1 MRTLILDDEEPIVH
15 MLALVCEKQG
25 HTVMPFTDSTD
36 ALIQL
41 ASNPVDLLITDM
53 HMPGPDGVAVIK
65 EARRLQPN
73 LFTLIITGHT
83 GSYPIEELM
92 ADGTADIMFKPFH
105 MNELRAR
112 LALAERRRTL
122 IARLNAERAALHSMS
137 KEMIMGLQQELE
149 EKQRRATAGGGHA
162 STGHVTELHPCAS
175 ESLRHHSRGVRNDLR
190 VAGQRATQCAR

>member
-1 MRTLILDDEEPIVH
+1 MSAHIEGGRTCADWPSEWDVPLEGNRREYWTYMRTLILDDEEPIVH

-25 HTVMPFTDSTD
+25 HTVMPFSDSTD

-41 ASNPVDLLITDM
+41 ASQPIDLLITDM
-53 HMPGPDGVAVIK
+53 HMPGPDGVAVIR
-65 EARRLQPN
+65 EARRLQPD

-122 IARLNAERAALHSMS
+122 IARLNAERAALHAMS
-137 KEMIMGLQQELE
+137 KEMILGLQQELE
-149 EKQRRATAGGGHA
+149 EKRRQFAAGAAPEAQG
-162 STGHVTELHPCAS
+162 
-175 ESLRHHSRGVRNDLR
+175 
-190 VAGQRATQCAR
+190 

>member
-15 MLALVCEKQG
+15 MLAMVCEKQG
-25 HTVMPFTDSTD
+25 HVVLPFTDSTD
-36 ALIQL
+36 ALIRL
-41 ASNPVDLLITDM
+41 ASEPVDLLITDM
-53 HMPGPDGVAVIK
+53 HMPGPDGVVVIR

-112 LALAERRRTL
+112 LALAQRRRNL
-122 IARLNAERAALHSMS
+122 IACLNEQKASLHAMS
-137 KEMIMGLQQELE
+137 KEMILGLQDEVS
-149 EKQRRATAGGGHA
+149 KK
-162 STGHVTELHPCAS
+162 
-175 ESLRHHSRGVRNDLR
+175 RGR
-190 VAGQRATQCAR
+190 

>member
-149 EKQRRATAGGGHA
+149 EKQRRATAGGGA
-162 STGHVTELHPCAS
+162 QGTP
-175 ESLRHHSRGVRNDLR
+175 
-190 VAGQRATQCAR
+190 Q

>member
-1 MRTLILDDEEPIVH
+1 
-15 MLALVCEKQG
+15 
-25 HTVMPFTDSTD
+25 MPFTDSTD

-65 EARRLQPN
+65 EARRLQPD

-122 IARLNAERAALHSMS
+122 IARLNAEKAALHAMS

-149 EKQRRATAGGGHA
+149 EKQRRAATASDA
-162 STGHVTELHPCAS
+162 QETP
-175 ESLRHHSRGVRNDLR
+175 
-190 VAGQRATQCAR
+190 Q

>member
-25 HTVMPFTDSTD
+25 HVVLPFCDSTD

-41 ASNPVDLLITDM
+41 ASTQIDLLITDM

-83 GSYPIEELM
+83 GRYPVEELM
-92 ADGTADIMFKPFH
+92 ADGTADIMFKPFRL
-105 MNELRAR
+105 NEFRAR
-112 LALAERRRTL
+112 LDLAKRRRDML
-122 IARLNAERAALHSMS
+122 KRLAAETRALHEISHNRIV
-137 KEMIMGLQQELE
+137 ELQRELE
-149 EKQRRATAGGGHA
+149 GK
-162 STGHVTELHPCAS
+162 
-175 ESLRHHSRGVRNDLR
+175 
-190 VAGQRATQCAR
+190 

>member
-1 MRTLILDDEEPIVH
+1 
-15 MLALVCEKQG
+15 
-25 HTVMPFTDSTD
+25 MPFTDSTD

-65 EARRLQPN
+65 EARRLQPD

-122 IARLNAERAALHSMS
+122 IARLNAERAALHAMS

-149 EKQRRATAGGGHA
+149 EKQRRAAAGGGA
-162 STGHVTELHPCAS
+162 QE
-175 ESLRHHSRGVRNDLR
+175 
-190 VAGQRATQCAR
+190 TQQ

>member
-1 MRTLILDDEEPIVH
+1 MHMRTLILDDEEPIVH

-25 HTVMPFTDSTD
+25 HIVLPFCDSTD
-36 ALIQL
+36 ALIRL
-41 ASNPVDLLITDM
+41 ASTPIDLLITDM
-53 HMPGPDGVAVIK
+53 HMPGPDGVAVIQ

-83 GSYPIEELM
+83 GKYPVEELM

-122 IARLNAERAALHSMS
+122 IERMNAEKAALHAMS
-137 KEMIMGLQQELE
+137 KEMILGLQQELQ
-149 EKQRRATAGGGHA
+149 EKQRRAGA
-162 STGHVTELHPCAS
+162 SGATGTE
-175 ESLRHHSRGVRNDLR
+175 G
-190 VAGQRATQCAR
+190 

>member
-65 EARRLQPN
+65 EARRLQPD
-73 LFTLIITGHT
+73 LFTMIITGHT

-122 IARLNAERAALHSMS
+122 IAKLNADKAALHAMS
-137 KEMIMGLQQELE
+137 KEMIMGLQEELE
-149 EKQRRATAGGGHA
+149 EKQRRAAAAGGA
-162 STGHVTELHPCAS
+162 QETP
-175 ESLRHHSRGVRNDLR
+175 
-190 VAGQRATQCAR
+190 Q

>member
-25 HTVMPFTDSTD
+25 HVVLPFCDSTD
-36 ALIQL
+36 ALIHL
-41 ASNPVDLLITDM
+41 ASTPIDLLITDM
-53 HMPGPDGVAVIK
+53 HMPGPDGVAVIR

-83 GSYPIEELM
+83 GKYPVEELM

-122 IARLNAERAALHSMS
+122 IEKMNAEKAALHEMS
-137 KEMIMGLQQELE
+137 REMILGLQQELE
-149 EKQRRATAGGGHA
+149 EKRQRSGATGA
-162 STGHVTELHPCAS
+162 
-175 ESLRHHSRGVRNDLR
+175 
-190 VAGQRATQCAR
+190 QR

>member
-65 EARRLQPN
+65 EARRLQPD

-105 MNELRAR
+105 MNELKAR
-112 LALAERRRTL
+112 LALTRQRMKLVDEM
-122 IARLNAERAALHSMS
+122 RAQHQALHASS
-137 KEMIMGLQQELE
+137 
-149 EKQRRATAGGGHA
+149 RRARQH
-162 STGHVTELHPCAS
+162 
-175 ESLRHHSRGVRNDLR
+175 RW
-190 VAGQRATQCAR
+190 

>member
-83 GSYPIEELM
+83 GRYPIEELM

-122 IARLNAERAALHSMS
+122 IAKLNEEKAALHAMS
-137 KEMIMGLQQELE
+137 KEMIIGLQQELE
-149 EKQRRATAGGGHA
+149 EKQRREASAGDA
-162 STGHVTELHPCAS
+162 Q
-175 ESLRHHSRGVRNDLR
+175 ES
-190 VAGQRATQCAR
+190 QP

>member
-36 ALIQL
+36 ALIRL
-41 ASNPVDLLITDM
+41 ASDPVDLLITDM
-53 HMPGPDGVAVIK
+53 HMPGPDGVAVIN
-65 EARRLQPN
+65 EARRLQPD

-83 GSYPIEELM
+83 GKYPVEELM

-122 IARLNAERAALHSMS
+122 IAKLNAERAALHAMS
-137 KEMIMGLQQELE
+137 KEMIMGLQEELE
-149 EKQRRATAGGGHA
+149 EKQRRAAAGGSA
-162 STGHVTELHPCAS
+162 QE
-175 ESLRHHSRGVRNDLR
+175 
-190 VAGQRATQCAR
+190 TQQ

>member
-1 MRTLILDDEEPIVH
+1 MTFKKGAQVPIGRTHMRTLILDDEEPIVH

-25 HTVMPFTDSTD
+25 HTVLPFTDSTD
-36 ALIQL
+36 ALIKL
-41 ASNPVDLLITDM
+41 ASTPIDLLITDM
-53 HMPGPDGVAVIK
+53 QMPGPDGVAVIR
-65 EARRLQPN
+65 EGRRLQPN

-122 IARLNAERAALHSMS
+122 IARLNAEKAALHAVS
-137 KEMIMGLQQELE
+137 KEMILGLQQEL
-149 EKQRRATAGGGHA
+149 QARRKATA
-162 STGHVTELHPCAS
+162 
-175 ESLRHHSRGVRNDLR
+175 D
-190 VAGQRATQCAR
+190 AGMPGARE